1 MNENKSK
8 SWGQK
13 GIMCFTKTFWKICQ
27 MPECS
32 YHREPDHGAS
42 GLLLAQMTHTTTG
55 ATKEGTRSQCDEN
68 VSVPAKLG

>member
-1 MNENKSK
+1 
-8 SWGQK
+8 
-13 GIMCFTKTFWKICQ
+13 